1 MGKYVEAVNTGIHI
15 CKSSIVKS
23 ETKEAIWS
31 KIDEIIHNYTRI
43 IQVEGIM
50 SISIQIPLT
59 KYKFGQE
66 VTVFCDIL
74 SPFSVKILNVDKISM
89 FFSGERTASTSHSS
103 LTNRILVGTTENF
116 ELIPEINTIE
126 IKF

>member
-1 MGKYVEAVNTGIHI
+1 
-15 CKSSIVKS
+15 
-23 ETKEAIWS
+23 
-31 KIDEIIHNYTRI
+31 
-43 IQVEGIM
+43 M

-126 IKF
+126 IKFQASAKGTFVPHRALMYIGNLKFIIDIPP